1 MACRISARFFT
12 NPIKTH
18 VMKNELRFLTT
29 DGFRP
34 VKNDIDYEIPDFN
47 NVDLSAIEE
56 RPGAYIIVSQ
66 SQYFPYPDGESKII
80 YIGESNNL
88 KQRLSRHYKNYTEV
102 CEFRLPP
109 QYYPSRYNYMRAFGA
124 KVYCFYAAGTQR
136 SKNLESVLIEA
147 FAKRYGA
154 IPVGNGARSFRC

>member
-1 MACRISARFFT
+1 
-12 NPIKTH
+12 
-18 VMKNELRFLTT
+18 MKNELRFLTT

-34 VKNDIDYEIPDFN
+34 VKNDIDYEIPDFDK
-47 NVDLSAIEE
+47 VDLSAIEE

-66 SQYFPYPDGESKII
+66 GQHFPYPDGESKII

-124 KVYCFYAAGTQR
+124 KVYCFYAAGTQT

>member
-1 MACRISARFFT
+1 MACRISARFFINT
-12 NPIKTH
+12 IKTH

-47 NVDLSAIEE
+47 NVDLAAIEE

-66 SQYFPYPDGESKII
+66 SQYFSYPDGESKII

-124 KVYCFYAAGTQR
+124 KVYCFYAAGTQT